1 MAKATPSMSSGGGV
15 AAMWAVF
22 DRYKPLLVPVG
33 VIGMIA
39 VIVVPLPTFVMDGL
53 IAANIGVAALILMT
67 VIFVKSP
74 LEFSVFPSVLLGT
87 TLMRLVLNI
96 ATTRMILS
104 ADASTGDAAAGK
116 VIEAFAEFV
125 TGSSVVVGVILF
137 LILIIVQFVVIT
149 KGATRISEVAARFTL
164 DGMPGKQMAIDADL
178 NAGLI
183 DEQQARARREQISQ
197 EADFYGAMDGAAKF
211 VRGDAVAGIII
222 TLVNIIGGFAV
233 GVAINGML
241 VGDAVEVFT
250 RLTVGDGLVSQL
262 PALVISIAAALIV
275 TRSGSRADLGEEL
288 TGQLATRSS
297 ALWITSAFLGAM
309 SLTGLPA
316 TPMLTLAGIIGT
328 VAWFAG
334 KNEKSAAKKVEAKKN
349 NDAKAAPPDTAPIE
363 QALHVDMLE
372 LEVGYQLVELVDTTR
387 GGDLLE
393 RITMIR
399 RTLAA
404 EQGMVM
410 PPVRIR
416 DNMQLGPN
424 EYRVKIRG
432 NAVATGQVYPG
443 KYLAMDGG
451 LGDPDAPPLPG
462 IRTKEPA
469 FGLDAVWIDA
479 GLRDLAEQQNC
490 TAVDATSVLSTH
502 LTEVVKNHAAEMLDF
517 EETTNLIT
525 QLREK
530 APKLCDAVL
539 GPAGTQTEPPLIK
552 TNQLQTVL
560 ENLLQERV
568 PIRDLASIVETLGQW
583 GTRTKDLDVLTEY
596 VRNELRR
603 TICTQYA
610 VVEAGTDESGLQLGP
625 NITKLY
631 CVSLDPAL
639 EDLINGYIDR
649 GEQGTSL
656 TLPPAVANRVTAAL
670 LEECQ
675 TLMNAGRHPVVLA
688 SPQVRAQVRR
698 LIEPHLPTCAVL
710 GYNEV
715 SKGVEVE
722 SMGLVQFDAQT
733 SAGVAGGQDDGP
745 RASSSQDANRMGGGE
760 SNKLA
765 GVGPG
770 TGRDE
775 RVGGR
780 R

>member
-1 MAKATPSMSSGGGV
+1 
-15 AAMWAVF
+15 MWAVF
-22 DRYKPLLVPVG
+22 DRYKPLLVPVA

-39 VIVVPLPTFVMDGL
+39 VIVVPLPAFAMDAL
-53 IAANIGVAALILMT
+53 IAANIGIAALILMT

-87 TLMRLVLNI
+87 TLLRLVLNI

-104 ADASTGDAAAGK
+104 ADANSGGAAAGK

-125 TGSSVVVGVILF
+125 AGSSVVVGVILF

-183 DEQQARARREQISQ
+183 DEQGAKKRREQIAS

-211 VRGDAVAGIII
+211 VRGDAIAGIII

-233 GVAINGML
+233 GVALSGMP
-241 VGDAVEVFT
+241 VGEAVEVFT
-250 RLTVGDGLVSQL
+250 RLTIGDGLVSQL

-288 TGQLATRSS
+288 SGQLATRSS
-297 ALWITSAFLGAM
+297 ALWITACFLAAM

-316 TPMLTLAGIIGT
+316 TPMLTLAAIIGT

-334 KNEKSAAKKVEAKKN
+334 RNEKAAAEAATTQQAE
-349 NDAKAAPPDTAPIE
+349 DAKAAPPDQMPIE
-363 QALHVDMLE
+363 QALHVDTLE

-393 RITMIR
+393 RITMTR

-404 EQGMVM
+404 EQGLVM

-451 LGDPDAPPLPG
+451 LGDPDAEPLPG

-469 FGLDAVWIDA
+469 FGLDAVWIEA

-502 LTEVVKNHAAEMLDF
+502 LTEVVKNHAAEMLDY
-517 EETTNLIT
+517 EETTNLVT

-530 APKLCDAVL
+530 APKLCEAVL

-552 TNQLQTVL
+552 TNELQAVL
-560 ENLLQERV
+560 QNLLGERV

-596 VRNELRR
+596 ARNELRR

-610 VVEAGTDESGLQLGP
+610 VVEAGTDDTGLQLGP

-639 EDLINGYIDR
+639 EDLINGYIER

-656 TLPPAVANRVTAAL
+656 TLPPAVANRITAAL
-670 LEECQ
+670 LQECQ
-675 TLMNAGRHPVVLA
+675 ALMNAGRHPVVLA
-688 SPQVRAQVRR
+688 SPQVRAQVRS

-722 SMGLVQFDAQT
+722 SVGLVQLEAQA
-733 SAGVAGGQDDGP
+733 SAGVAGGQDDGLN
-745 RASSSQDANRMGGGE
+745 ASGTQDADSMSGDNFNTMAGAGHSSMGAGATGG
-760 SNKLA
+760 
-765 GVGPG
+765 V
-770 TGRDE
+770 R
-775 RVGGR
+775 
-780 R
+780 